1 MRAPDLE
8 QARAA
13 VVQRLAPVQRSA
25 QQACVYAWRGR
36 ASSSTAD
43 ASSIFSPSSMTS
55 TRSAH
60 CDTTP
65 RSCVMSR
72 RPMDSSRRSSSSN
85 SRMRACA
92 SDVQRRG
99 RLVGDQQPGLAG
111 DGHGDHDALALAAGQ
126 VVRIVLDAA
135 LRLRDLHQR
144 QHLHRPPMRGL
155 ARQALVQAQRL
166 DDLRAHGMHRIE
178 RGHRFLEDHRD
189 LAAPDR
195 AQLRRRQAH
204 QVLPAKT
211 DFPGDPCLRRQQAQ
225 QGQRGG

>member
-1 MRAPDLE
+1 
-8 QARAA
+8 
-13 VVQRLAPVQRSA
+13 
-25 QQACVYAWRGR
+25 
-36 ASSSTAD
+36 
-43 ASSIFSPSSMTS
+43 
-55 TRSAH
+55 
-60 CDTTP
+60 
-65 RSCVMSR
+65 
-72 RPMDSSRRSSSSN
+72 MDSSRRSSSSN
-85 SRMRACA
+85 SRMRACTLTSSA
-92 SDVQRRG
+92 VVGSSAISNRG
-99 RLVGDQQPGLAG
+99 WQATAMAIMT
-111 DGHGDHDALALAAGQ
+111 ALALAAGQ

-195 AQLRRRQAH
+195 AQLRQRQAH